1 MNAARRVVR
10 GAHQELLTEDGLMTE
25 AVNGTVNG
33 TEGAGA
39 GERSAADLVK
49 QVTEQATVLVR
60 DESKLAQLEMT
71 RKGKQAGVGA
81 GMLGGGGPIAL
92 YGVAELMG
100 KARLGRATPPVPEET
115 VSSVKS
121 DVAEIK
127 ERAHR

>member
-60 DESKLAQLEMT
+60 DEIKPA
-71 RKGKQAGVGA
+71 KQRHRPADLHLPLLGELGA
-81 GMLGGGGPIAL
+81 GGGRVLRGLWRALGSRGGAL
-92 YGVAELMG
+92 AG
-100 KARLGRATPPVPEET
+100 
-115 VSSVKS
+115 S
-121 DVAEIK
+121 
-127 ERAHR
+127 

>member
-10 GAHQELLTEDGLMTE
+10 GVHQELLTEDGLMTE

-60 DESKLAQLEMT
+60 DEIKPAKQRQVQIGGAVALLIAGLVAVLLRRGT
-71 RKGKQAGVGA
+71 R
-81 GMLGGGGPIAL
+81 
-92 YGVAELMG
+92 
-100 KARLGRATPPVPEET
+100 
-115 VSSVKS
+115 
-121 DVAEIK
+121 
-127 ERAHR
+127 